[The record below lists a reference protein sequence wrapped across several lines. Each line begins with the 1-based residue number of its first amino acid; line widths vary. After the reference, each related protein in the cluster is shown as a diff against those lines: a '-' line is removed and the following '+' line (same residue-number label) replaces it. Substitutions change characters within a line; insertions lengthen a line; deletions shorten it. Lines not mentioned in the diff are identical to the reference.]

1 MVGGLTQGHDMTVD
15 VALVPETAEGQTLR
29 GAILTGYRDLAE
41 GALFAATKDFKQD
54 MAVLAEKERDVWR

>member
-1 MVGGLTQGHDMTVD
+1 MTVD